1 MIIISLIS
9 AYLLSPKYSTE
20 STNVVKSIFESQIK
34 LSEYIG
40 KMRSDTFD
48 TYSTSQL
55 LTAVVDLE
63 KEEKQAIVGANNKEL
78 TALVSTDKENIIEAK
93 EIKYYKVEMSN
104 FTKVLSTQ
112 LINDSNI
119 TWYIS
124 DSGVLKLKYSHK
136 PKWWV
141 DELEVFNIN

>member
-1 MIIISLIS
+1 MIIIALIS
-9 AYLLSPKYSTE
+9 AYLLNPKYSTE
-20 STNVVKSIFESQIK
+20 STNVVKTLFEAQIK

-48 TYSTSQL
+48 SYSTMQL
-55 LTAVVDLE
+55 LTGVVDLE
-63 KEEKQAIVGANNKEL
+63 AEEREAIIGAGSKEI
-78 TALVSTDKENIIEAK
+78 TALVDTEKDDIIEK
-93 EIKYYKVEMSN
+93 KDIKYFKVNMSN
-104 FTKVLSTQ
+104 FTTVLSVQ

-124 DSGVLKLKYSHK
+124 DSGVLKLKYSRL